1 MMKRASLRHYLCVPC
16 IREIPH
22 HPRLHWNREAAM
34 PARPAHAKPLLGLS
48 PVGISAEGSGAH
60 AAISFP
66 SLHSPSWQQ
75 LSSWHLQPWP
85 SGISMIKFG
94 LGTLGSNVKDNTAL
108 SFTMSYQTRWHKGKK
123 KLLKNF
129 IYLVSLC
136 IWVPYWPYAK
146 KGHQIPYRWLWT
158 TM

>member
-1 MMKRASLRHYLCVPC
+1 MEPNTRVTSSQLLFEWNACGQSSFLWKSWTNFVSLQTSSGFMKCQKLAFRSPDLCERNITDMMKRASLRCYLSVSCV
-16 IREIPH
+16 REIPH

-85 SGISMIKFG
+85 SGIS
-94 LGTLGSNVKDNTAL
+94 
-108 SFTMSYQTRWHKGKK
+108 R
-123 KLLKNF
+123 LL
-129 IYLVSLC
+129 
-136 IWVPYWPYAK
+136 
-146 KGHQIPYRWLWT
+146 
-158 TM
+158 